1 MYTSKCS
8 EFLFHHKN
16 NINTCTFGLKSKENN
31 ENDMTSAVWAG
42 TIFGPRLWPLS
53 ARRHSLTRSI
63 ASYELQGIT
72 YLNVFF
78 FSTHYPFIPNSFVFT
93 FYRMTFRTNRIRL
106 KSDWEK
112 NSLNVPTYCNT
123 IFEKEFNVFWS
134 FFDAFLFG
142 LKEKYFHVNTR
153 LTKLLIS
160 YVSFLYPIAFIQY
173 YANI

>member
-1 MYTSKCS
+1 MGRYYFRPTSMATLSSSPLTHSLDRLLWTTGYHISKC
-8 EFLFHHKN
+8 
-16 NINTCTFGLKSKENN
+16 I
-31 ENDMTSAVWAG
+31 
-42 TIFGPRLWPLS
+42 
-53 ARRHSLTRSI
+53 
-63 ASYELQGIT
+63 
-72 YLNVFF
+72 F

-173 YANI
+173 YANIWNRVRESFLLHDVHYYMCDIFLVIFIS